1 MAVQLEITV
10 DRATRDQ
17 FDELDDR
24 VGQSMA
30 AAGGPPP
37 GLMSHVVHPE
47 GDGFVLVDV
56 WAVEDQG
63 RAYVDEVLR
72 PLMAEVGLEQ
82 GRSPCCPSG
91 RSRARAAAA
100 KVAHAGVRGTR
111 TAPLPTPSRVMSRAA
126 CSWCD
131 QHA

>member
-17 FDELDDR
+17 FDELDVR

-30 AAGGPPP
+30 AAGGPPA

-56 WAVEDQG
+56 WAVEHQG
-63 RAYVDEVLR
+63 RTYVDEVLR
-72 PLMAEVGLEQ
+72 PLMAEVGLSAGEITVLPVW
-82 GRSPCCPSG
+82 SF
-91 RSRARAAAA
+91 AR
-100 KVAHAGVRGTR
+100 
-111 TAPLPTPSRVMSRAA
+111 P
-126 CSWCD
+126 
-131 QHA
+131 